1 MFLFYILCCVYS
13 EKCSR
18 EKVRVD
24 NIDANALMKVCL
36 QCAREYK
43 ARRKYGIQAYEAD
56 EVEVEDETIDTT
68 NSSTKS

>member
-43 ARRKYGIQAYEAD
+43 ARRKYGIQAYE
-56 EVEVEDETIDTT
+56 VEVEDETIDTT